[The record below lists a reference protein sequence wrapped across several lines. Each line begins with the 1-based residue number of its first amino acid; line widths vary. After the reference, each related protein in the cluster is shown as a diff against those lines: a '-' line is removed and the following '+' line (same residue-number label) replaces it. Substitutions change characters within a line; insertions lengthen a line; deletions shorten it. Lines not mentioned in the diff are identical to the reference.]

1 MAIPV
6 LPIIKALAPL
16 IVDAGSIVAG
26 LRGAGSARK
35 ADDRVAKLEQ
45 ETLRAGEV
53 ISGLAQ
59 QMQALAQALRM
70 QAEQTER
77 LQRRTRVLLGVAIG
91 ASALAVVALTLVLV
105 R

>member
-26 LRGAGSARK
+26 LRGANARK
-35 ADDRVAKLEQ
+35 ADDRLAKLEQ

-59 QMQALAQALRM
+59 QMQALARALRI
-70 QAEQTER
+70 QAEQTEQ
-77 LQRRTRVLLGVAIG
+77 LQRKTRVLLGVAIG
-91 ASALAVVALTLVLV
+91 ASAVAVVALTLVLV

>member
-26 LRGAGSARK
+26 IRSGNAK
-35 ADDRVAKLEQ
+35 KVDDRVARLEQ

-59 QMQALAQALRM
+59 QMQALAQAVRL
-70 QAEQTER
+70 QAEQTEQ
-77 LQRRTRVLLGVAIG
+77 LQRRVRVLLGVAIG
-91 ASALAVVALTLVLV
+91 ASAVAVAALTLVLI